1 MEEMF
6 ELGSPGFRMA
16 NLPAFILIATGL
28 VVFTKEGGVV
38 QRLQRML
45 CAHLFTKKYFEVL
58 AIWLVQQKSELADLV
73 ITSHIPT
80 LWFCFRVCVRK

>member
-45 CAHLFTKKYFEVL
+45 CAHLFTKKNIL
-58 AIWLVQQKSELADLV
+58 KSWPYGWSNKSLN
-73 ITSHIPT
+73 
-80 LWFCFRVCVRK
+80 

>member
-28 VVFTKEGGVV
+28 VVLTKERGVV
-38 QRLQRML
+38 QRHL
-45 CAHLFTKKYFEVL
+45 CAHLFTKKHFEVL

-80 LWFCFRVCVRK
+80 LWFCFRVLVRK